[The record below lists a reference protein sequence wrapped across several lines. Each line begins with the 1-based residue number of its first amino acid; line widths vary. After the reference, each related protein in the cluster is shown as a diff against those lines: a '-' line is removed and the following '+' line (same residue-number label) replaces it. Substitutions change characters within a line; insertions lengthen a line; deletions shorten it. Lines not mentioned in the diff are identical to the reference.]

1 MGEAGAAAQGEG
13 LELGSDLGCSSIGGE
28 VRGSGGNSLS
38 SLRSLPSSA
47 LLPAVLP
54 ASQCNTPSKG
64 DLRGGMENIHHLE
77 LNWDLS
83 LVSVA
88 LLFPWDPTLWT
99 LYSDL
104 QKERPLC
111 ALPRVIVKI
120 PGDD

>member
-28 VRGSGGNSLS
+28 VPGSGGNSLS

-77 LNWDLS
+77 SGFSHLAIC
-83 LVSVA
+83 VA
-88 LLFPWDPTLWT
+88 LGPDPLGTIFG
-99 LYSDL
+99 SA
-104 QKERPLC
+104 KG
-111 ALPRVIVKI
+111 ASSLPTAEGHCEDPV
-120 PGDD
+120 G